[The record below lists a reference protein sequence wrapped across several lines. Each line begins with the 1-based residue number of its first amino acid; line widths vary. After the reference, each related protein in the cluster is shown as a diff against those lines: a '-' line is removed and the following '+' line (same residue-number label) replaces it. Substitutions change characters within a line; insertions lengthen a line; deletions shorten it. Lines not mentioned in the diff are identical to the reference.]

1 MAEIAES
8 EPLMKK
14 LAKYLK
20 KLIAQK
26 TDPSEM
32 TEKEFFAKI
41 DEARDEIKQ
50 GMGIRMLPNKS
61 LEDFLKR
68 LHQPH
73 PLKYYISGYSHFR
86 L

>member
-1 MAEIAES
+1 
-8 EPLMKK
+8 
-14 LAKYLK
+14 
-20 KLIAQK
+20 
-26 TDPSEM
+26 M

-50 GMGIRMLPNKS
+50 GMGIRMLPNES

-73 PLKYYISGYSHFR
+73 PL
-86 L
+86 